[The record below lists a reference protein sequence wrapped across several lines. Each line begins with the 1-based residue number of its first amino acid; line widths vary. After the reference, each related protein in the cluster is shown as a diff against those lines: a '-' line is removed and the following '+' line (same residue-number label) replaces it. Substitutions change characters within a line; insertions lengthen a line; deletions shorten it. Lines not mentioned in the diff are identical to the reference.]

1 MEGKGNNNKTII
13 GIIVG
18 VLVVLLLVLLLL
30 KGCGKEYTVTFDSNG
45 GTTVASVKVKEG
57 ETVTKPED
65 PKRDGYT
72 FGGWYLDEKEYDFKS
87 KVTKDIT
94 LKAHWNAYG
103 IILSTDSMSMIIGG
117 TGKIEIASLP
127 DDITENDLVYE
138 SSDETVATIDE
149 NGNIKA
155 LKEGTITIMVSSKD
169 GKYKTTCTL
178 TVTKANVAVESVKI
192 NGSSTVTVGG
202 STKLTVSYE
211 PENATSESLTWTTSN
226 ASVAT
231 VDENG
236 TVKGIKEGTVTI
248 TVTTAN
254 GKTATKEITVQ
265 KKTTTSTTTKKKK
278 TTTKTTKKTTTTTK
292 KTTTSTTT
300 KKTEDEYKLVLKKV
314 GMDGL
319 GDTTYQYTFVVQK
332 NGKTFTDYKGFVLN
346 GKSYKKVTDQ
356 SKATVGTS
364 AVNSS
369 GNSATITLSDGTKKN
384 LIVVIN

>member
-103 IILSTDSMSMIIGG
+103 IILSTDSMSIIIGG

-155 LKEGTITIMVSSKD
+155 LKEGTITKEEAKHHPKKNMLTKAIVKMVS
-169 GKYKTTCTL
+169 TRPH
-178 TVTKANVAVESVKI
+178 VH
-192 NGSSTVTVGG
+192 
-202 STKLTVSYE
+202 
-211 PENATSESLTWTTSN
+211 
-226 ASVAT
+226 
-231 VDENG
+231 
-236 TVKGIKEGTVTI
+236 
-248 TVTTAN
+248 
-254 GKTATKEITVQ
+254 
-265 KKTTTSTTTKKKK
+265 
-278 TTTKTTKKTTTTTK
+278 
-292 KTTTSTTT
+292 
-300 KKTEDEYKLVLKKV
+300 
-314 GMDGL
+314 
-319 GDTTYQYTFVVQK
+319 
-332 NGKTFTDYKGFVLN
+332 
-346 GKSYKKVTDQ
+346 
-356 SKATVGTS
+356 
-364 AVNSS
+364 
-369 GNSATITLSDGTKKN
+369 
-384 LIVVIN
+384 